1 MLIFSYSLAQRIRV
15 FLGNIMKKLL
25 AFLLIAN
32 LAHAS
37 NFAETDNQSGGKI
50 VITTDA
56 CQKDVSMSRAYNYTQ
71 DGKTEDGCWKYDSD
85 TVVVFWDVIGKRRY
99 PISYFKLVNEFNKF
113 RSF

>member
-1 MLIFSYSLAQRIRV
+1 
-15 FLGNIMKKLL
+15 MKKLL
-25 AFLLIAN
+25 ALLLIAN

-50 VITTDA
+50 VITTEA
-56 CQKDVSMSRAYNYTQ
+56 CQKDVSIFRAYNYTQ